1 MSYCRRQILFMEK
14 KKTIYIALTMA
25 WRKSIEESSI
35 VVPPEVPEA
44 HNSICGGRTSEIR
57 HGEIATEPSR
67 RG

>member
-1 MSYCRRQILFMEK
+1 MEK

-44 HNSICGGRTSEIR
+44 HNSICGGRTSEIL
-57 HGEIATEPSR
+57 
-67 RG
+67 